1 MFQKVLIANRGEIAV
16 RIIRACRE
24 LGIRTVA
31 VYSEADRS
39 ALHVRLAD
47 EAFPIGPAPARDSYL
62 RADRILEAALRSGA
76 GAIHPGYGFLAERE
90 DFARA
95 VEDAG
100 LGFIGPRPS
109 AIAAMGDKA
118 VARATVAAAG
128 VPVVPGTEGEGDLS
142 DEEII
147 RVAPSIGFPLLVK
160 ATAGGGGKGMREVR
174 TPEELP
180 GLLQAAR
187 REAEAAFGDGNV
199 YLEKLVEG
207 ARHIEFQI
215 MADSH
220 GNVIHLGER
229 ECSLQRRHQKLLEE
243 APSTALDDALRTRMG
258 DLACAAARSVDY
270 LNAGTIEFL
279 LDSDGNYFFLE
290 MNTRLQVE
298 HPVTELITGVDIVKE
313 QLRISRGRKLRYT
326 QEDVKLNGW
335 AIECRINA
343 EDPYDNFLPSTGK
356 LELIIPPTGPGV
368 RVDTG
373 VYPGFE
379 ISPYYDF
386 SDLQAA
392 GVGRDPGRGRA
403 AHAPGAGGVQDP
415 GGQDQHPVPS
425 DPDGLDPFHGRPVR
439 HPIRRRAFFD
449 GRHRGRAC
457 PPARHRRHP
466 GHPGGPPSRPVGL
479 ADRPAQRTRHQ
490 QLEVGRPLGADAPMI
505 ISHRRSA
512 FSVQGSRFGLQLPL
526 ESALGDGAPP
536 AGPGRSAGRRLMA
549 ARL

>member
-1 MFQKVLIANRGEIAV
+1 MFQKILIANRGEIAV

-24 LGIRTVA
+24 LGVQTVA

-47 EAFPIGPAPARDSYL
+47 EAYPIGPAPARESYL
-62 RADRILEAALRSGA
+62 RGDRLIDVARKSGA

-100 LGFIGPRPS
+100 LSFIGPRPS

-128 VPVVPGTEGEGDLS
+128 IPVVPGTEGEGNLS
-142 DEEII
+142 DDDII
-147 RVAPSIGFPLLVK
+147 RIAPTIGFPLLIK
-160 ATAGGGGKGMREVR
+160 ATAGGGGKGMREVMSAD
-174 TPEELP
+174 ELP

-199 YLEKLVEG
+199 YLEKLVTH

-243 APSTALDDALRTRMG
+243 APSPFLDAEMRRQMG
-258 DLACAAARSVDY
+258 DLACTAARAVDY

-279 LDSDGNYFFLE
+279 VDPDGAFYFLE

-313 QLRISRGRKLRYT
+313 QLRIARGRRLRYT
-326 QEDVKLNGW
+326 QDDIHINGW

-343 EDPYDNFLPSTGK
+343 EDPYNNFMPSTGR
-356 LELIIPPTGPGV
+356 LALIIPPSGPGV

-379 ISPYYDF
+379 ISPYYDSMISKLLVWGETRGEAVLRMRRALEEYKILGVKTNIPFHQTLMDSTRFMAGQFDTRFIEERF
-386 SDLQAA
+386 SMEDAEEGRARQPMIAA
-392 GVGRDPGRGRA
+392 ILGTLVAHRQTQLASQIVRRGERDTSNWKWVGRWERM
-403 AHAPGAGGVQDP
+403 
-415 GGQDQHPVPS
+415 
-425 DPDGLDPFHGRPVR
+425 
-439 HPIRRRAFFD
+439 
-449 GRHRGRAC
+449 HR
-457 PPARHRRHP
+457 
-466 GHPGGPPSRPVGL
+466 
-479 ADRPAQRTRHQ
+479 
-490 QLEVGRPLGADAPMI
+490 
-505 ISHRRSA
+505 
-512 FSVQGSRFGLQLPL
+512 
-526 ESALGDGAPP
+526 
-536 AGPGRSAGRRLMA
+536 
-549 ARL
+549 